1 MHKNGIIN
9 NRYTEVDTATSD
21 SYQVGGVGAH
31 THDSGSLSVCM
42 LCTYRTTDMHT
53 HLSTLVWCLQ
63 KPKIWS
69 SYNCLSK
76 KKKDVASSLSFESN
90 EIIPRLLITRI

>member
-1 MHKNGIIN
+1 MSNTLKQMQLHTTVMGI
-9 NRYTEVDTATSD
+9 
-21 SYQVGGVGAH
+21 GGGTH
-31 THDSGSLSVCM
+31 THDAGSLSVCM
-42 LCTYRTTDMHT
+42 FLTYRTTDMHT

-76 KKKDVASSLSFESN
+76 KKNVASSFSFESN

>member
-1 MHKNGIIN
+1 MHKNGITN
-9 NRYTEVDTATSD
+9 VQHTETDAATHD
-21 SYQVGGVGAH
+21 SYGDWGGGTH
-31 THDSGSLSVCM
+31 THDTGSLSVCM
-42 LCTYRTTDMHT
+42 FLTYRTTDMHT

-76 KKKDVASSLSFESN
+76 KKKCS
-90 EIIPRLLITRI
+90 